1 MNWGAPH
8 ILWLLL
14 ALPVWLWAAHRLLRA
29 RRRRLAAWVDEKNA
43 PFLLPGRNPAAS
55 SRRIWLRTLALAC
68 LILALARPQW
78 GFHWEEITRR
88 GLDLL
93 VVLDTSRSM
102 TAADIKPSR
111 LQQAKWGIHDLLRA
125 LRGDRVGLIPFAG
138 SSLLQCP
145 LTTDYAAFAMTLD
158 DLYCGIIPRGGTA
171 IAQALRT
178 AIDSFPDDT
187 TADRCI
193 LLVTDG
199 EDHEGDPLSLLPELK
214 EKGIRLY
221 AIGIGTLEGEMIP
234 GDASTGSAY
243 FKDRKGQIVKTTLH
257 EDILQQLATSTG
269 GAYVR
274 SAAGDTG
281 LERVFRES
289 IDKLKR
295 SEAESRTARINE
307 ERFQWP
313 LLLSLLL
320 LLLESL
326 TPDRSVGARAARP
339 LSQNKS
345 ASFIILL
352 ATLPLLSPAPARAQS
367 PRPLFTAGLAD
378 LAASNYPSAASN
390 FLAAAELAPTN
401 NLPAA
406 PALYNAAL
414 ATAAAGDPLTASL
427 LLEQV
432 HNSSGNVRQIAEDYY
447 TKGYLRFQEAKM
459 LSQLTSGTPSKEN
472 PQAVLSEALQCF
484 ENAIELAP
492 DNIDY
497 KKGYE
502 RALSELQKLPQ
513 EQSEASSG
521 DDSEDK
527 GEHLEKDP
535 EGDKLMKDPEGDQ
548 AVENPE
554 GEQSQQQSQE
564 SQQSQ
569 DQSQDQSQPPQA
581 SQPQPAPS
589 EQMTPEEATQLL
601 DAMRARE
608 QSQRDQ
614 LKPLFG
620 RPIPVEND
628 W

>member
-43 PFLLPGRNPAAS
+43 PFLLPGRNPAAA

-125 LRGDRVGLIPFAG
+125 LRGDRVGLVPFAG

-178 AIDSFPDDT
+178 AIDAFPDDA

-214 EKGIRLY
+214 QKNIRVY

-234 GDASTGSAY
+234 GDAATGSAY

-257 EDILQQLATSTG
+257 EDILQQLAASTG

-295 SEAESRTARINE
+295 TEAESRTARINE

-313 LLLSLLL
+313 LLLTLLL

-326 TPDRSVGARAARP
+326 TPDRHPTPGARGRSPRP
-339 LSQNKS
+339 LPSPS
-345 ASFIILL
+345 VPFVSVVALVSF
-352 ATLPLLSPAPARAQS
+352 LLSPTPASAQS

-401 NLPAA
+401 NLPAS

-414 ATAAAGDPLTASL
+414 ATAAAGDPDTASTL
-427 LLEQV
+427 LAETARATADLAQQARAYY
-432 HNSSGNVRQIAEDYY
+432 NRGNTLYALSDADPASTNAPALIA
-447 TKGYLRFQEAKM
+447 
-459 LSQLTSGTPSKEN
+459 
-472 PQAVLSEALQCF
+472 EALQSY
-484 ENAIELAP
+484 ENAIALDPSAPDYKANYELALLKQQQIQQQQQQQQQQNQQQSQ
-492 DNIDY
+492 DQENQDQ
-497 KKGYE
+497 
-502 RALSELQKLPQ
+502 SSDDQQQSQQQDQQQ
-513 EQSEASSG
+513 EQQQE
-521 DDSEDK
+521 
-527 GEHLEKDP
+527 
-535 EGDKLMKDPEGDQ
+535 Q
-548 AVENPE
+548 Q
-554 GEQSQQQSQE
+554 EQSQQQSQSQSQESQESQE
-564 SQQSQ
+564 SQQ
-569 DQSQDQSQPPQA
+569 QSQQQSQEP
-581 SQPQPAPS
+581 PS